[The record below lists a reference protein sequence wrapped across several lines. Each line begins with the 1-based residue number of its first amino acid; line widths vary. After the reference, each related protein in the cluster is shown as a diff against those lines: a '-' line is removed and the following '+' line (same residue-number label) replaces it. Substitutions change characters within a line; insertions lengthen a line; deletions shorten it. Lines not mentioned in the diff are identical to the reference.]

1 MSENKDK
8 KTEDIVR
15 PVSKVTDEE
24 LDNIAGGGSFV
35 YQEMKPCPTPRLQ
48 RHGPLGLGRALL
60 HVPEKRQLKA
70 RPMTQSVSMVV

>member
-35 YQEMKPCPTPRLQ
+35 YQEMKPCPTPGCNGMVPLDWE
-48 RHGPLGLGRALL
+48 GPCYTCLRRG
-60 HVPEKRQLKA
+60 
-70 RPMTQSVSMVV
+70 S